1 MGAAWAVQLKR
12 NGENDMG
19 RIADVA
25 VIGGGIA
32 GCAAAYYLTREGLD
46 VSVIDHQGVGNA
58 ASGYALG
65 LLNPL
70 SGALIPGR
78 LAAFALEAFDE
89 HRRLWPQ
96 LREESS
102 VDFQGRMVP
111 HIETAL
117 DESDVPA
124 LREEAERWK
133 ATEGFSTQWVDAQDV
148 PSLDSRLSNEI
159 VGAVLLESLGIVDS
173 QLLTRALMDAAT
185 QRGARVIEERA
196 IGLDWTDDKAV
207 GVVTNDDR
215 VSCGAV
221 VIATGAWS
229 GQIREWTGLDVP
241 VTPLK
246 GQIVRLEGLHP
257 PLEYHVAGP
266 GAAVQKVDGKL
277 WVAATEEEA
286 GFDLEI
292 TPEAHERLI
301 ENAARVLPSVRQSRV
316 LEQTACLRPRTPDAL
331 PILGRAPDRE
341 NLYVTT
347 GAGKK
352 GIMLAPAMGK
362 AIADLMVRGES
373 PSAIDA
379 LGPERFSRAN

>member
-1 MGAAWAVQLKR
+1 MER
-12 NGENDMG
+12 PT
-19 RIADVA
+19 DVA

-32 GCAAAYYLTREGLD
+32 GCAAAYYLACEGLD
-46 VSVIDHQGVGNA
+46 VSVIDHRGVGNA

-78 LAAFALEAFDE
+78 LSAFALEAFDE
-89 HRRLWPQ
+89 HRRLWPV
-96 LREESS
+96 LEEESS

-111 HIETAL
+111 HLETVL

-124 LREEAERWK
+124 LQKEMERWE
-133 ATEGFSTQWVDAQDV
+133 ATEGFSAEWLETQDV
-148 PSLDSRLSNEI
+148 APLDGRLSHEI

-173 QLLTRALMDAAT
+173 RMLTRALMDAARR
-185 QRGARVIEERA
+185 RGACVIEEQ
-196 IGLDWTDDKAV
+196 AV
-207 GVVTNDDR
+207 GVDWQDDTAVRVVTNDDK

-246 GQIVRLEGLHP
+246 GQIVRLEGLRP

-286 GFDLEI
+286 GFNLEI

-301 ENAARVLPSVRQSRV
+301 ENAAHVLPCVRQARV

-331 PILGRAPDRE
+331 PIIGKAPDRE

-362 AIADLMVRGES
+362 AIADLLARGETS
-373 PSAIDA
+373 LSIDDF
-379 LGPERFSRAN
+379 GPERFTRAN

>member
-1 MGAAWAVQLKR
+1 
-12 NGENDMG
+12 MG
-19 RIADVA
+19 RTTDVA

-32 GCAAAYYLTREGLD
+32 GCASAYYLAREGLK

-78 LAAFALEAFDE
+78 LSAFALEAFNE

-111 HIETAL
+111 HLETAL

-124 LREEAERWK
+124 LREEAERWE
-133 ATEGFSTQWVDAQDV
+133 ATKGFSTQWVDAQDI
-148 PSLDSRLSNEI
+148 PSLDSRLSHEI
-159 VGAVLLESLGIVDS
+159 VGAVLLDSLGIVDS
-173 QLLTRALMDAAT
+173 QLLTRALMDVAT
-185 QRGARVIEERA
+185 RRGACVIEERA
-196 IGLDWTDDKAV
+196 ISIDWTGGRAV
-207 GVVTNDDR
+207 GVVTDQDR
-215 VSCGAV
+215 ISCGTV
-221 VIATGAWS
+221 VMATGAWS

-241 VTPLK
+241 VMPLK

-266 GAAVQKVDGKL
+266 GAAVQKADGKL
-277 WVAATEEEA
+277 WVAATEEEV
-286 GFDLEI
+286 GFDLE
-292 TPEAHERLI
+292 TTSDAQENLI
-301 ENAARVLPSVRQSRV
+301 ESAARVLPCVRQARV

-331 PILGRAPDRE
+331 PILGRVPERE

-362 AIADLMVRGES
+362 AVADLIVGGDTS
-373 PSAIDA
+373 QSIDGF
-379 LGPERFSRAN
+379 GPERFTQSN